1 MLAAAFISWWYG
13 AGWRLIGKRVS
24 RRLDRTLESFSVP
37 TLARTLFA
45 PWKRIVTTPGAG
57 IGAHLRAA
65 GDNFISRLVGFSVR
79 CIVLV
84 AATVSMGGIAVFGL
98 IQFVIWPLIP
108 VLVVVG
114 IIMGLR

>member
-1 MLAAAFISWWYG
+1 MAFISWWYG
-13 AGWRLIGKRVS
+13 AGWRLVAKRVT

-45 PWKRIVTTPGAG
+45 PWKRIVTTPGSG
-57 IGAHLRAA
+57 IAAHVRAA

-84 AATVSMGGIAVFGL
+84 AATISMAGIAVIGFL
-98 IQFVIWPLIP
+98 QFVLWPLIP
-108 VLVVVG
+108 VLIIAG